1 MKSVFRE
8 RWLGWNHS
16 LEKTRAKVIA
26 SIISFFVVMGLLSPF
41 FISSIRL
48 QSQRNAIETVVSQ
61 ANLNDRDPISVALL
75 ERGEVTTSLG
85 VFKSTQLRS
94 MGDELFDRNGKIID
108 GTVISDVLL
117 APNFPTW
124 APMFMVERPSAPVM
138 VFFILL
144 ISTFLAIWLNL
155 FLPYACICLLAGAIV
170 IPSVHQG
177 YFSVAFV
184 TAGITALVLSFAL
197 LIQLLIVLL
206 NGRAGWC
213 AVAQTLVRES
223 IRQRISIS
231 FIAVVLIALPLLPIF
246 IDGASPLRYQIQTFM
261 SRALDIAY
269 VCSACMTLMLGC
281 ATVAFEIRDR
291 QIWQLMTK
299 PLDRFEY
306 LIGKWAGLV
315 LLNLILFL
323 VSGVGIFI
331 FVQWMRT
338 RPAID
343 EFDRIAVRDE
353 ILVARETSR
362 PRYERMSREE
372 LEVVVD
378 TTIASDAILKADID
392 SGRRRMEDVRRE
404 IATQRQVEFQSAQR
418 SIEPGMSKFF
428 LFEGLLPAKSIG
440 GTLSLRYFLHAGGSD
455 SHTSFPIIFRF
466 PDGSWIDRMFIPAQ
480 GHILAIPANLINDQG
495 QLQIEVVNLK
505 FNSKDSTFTP
515 SEWAFNWDEDS
526 LEVLYRVGGFESNYL
541 RGMVV
546 NLVKLSFL
554 GMLAICA
561 ATTLSFSVACLLSFS
576 IFLAGS
582 LTPFLAQS
590 LLYWTSAA
598 DAGSI
603 ESYIQI
609 FVRAIAKI
617 VEFAFRPFGQ
627 TSANDLLV
635 KGRNVSWD
643 RMTLAIFIIGL
654 CWTGATLIIGWL
666 AFRRKELAV
675 YSGQG

>member
-1 MKSVFRE
+1 
-8 RWLGWNHS
+8 
-16 LEKTRAKVIA
+16 
-26 SIISFFVVMGLLSPF
+26 
-41 FISSIRL
+41 
-48 QSQRNAIETVVSQ
+48 
-61 ANLNDRDPISVALL
+61 
-75 ERGEVTTSLG
+75 
-85 VFKSTQLRS
+85 
-94 MGDELFDRNGKIID
+94 
-108 GTVISDVLL
+108 
-117 APNFPTW
+117 
-124 APMFMVERPSAPVM
+124 
-138 VFFILL
+138 
-144 ISTFLAIWLNL
+144 
-155 FLPYACICLLAGAIV
+155 
-170 IPSVHQG
+170 
-177 YFSVAFV
+177 
-184 TAGITALVLSFAL
+184 
-197 LIQLLIVLL
+197 
-206 NGRAGWC
+206 
-213 AVAQTLVRES
+213 
-223 IRQRISIS
+223 
-231 FIAVVLIALPLLPIF
+231 
-246 IDGASPLRYQIQTFM
+246 
-261 SRALDIAY
+261 
-269 VCSACMTLMLGC
+269 MTLMLGC

-338 RPAID
+338 RPATD

-362 PRYERMSREE
+362 PRYARMSKEE
-372 LEVVVD
+372 LELVVD
-378 TTIASDAILKADID
+378 SMIASDAILKADID

-418 SIEPGMSKFF
+418 RIEPGMSKFF

-440 GTLSLRYFLHAGGSD
+440 GTLSLRYFLHAGASD

-505 FNSKDSTFTP
+505 FNSKDSSFTP

-541 RGMVV
+541 RAMVV

-582 LTPFLAQS
+582 LTPFLAHS

-603 ESYIQI
+603 ESYIQL

-654 CWTGATLIIGWL
+654 CWTGATLMIGWL